1 MPWCSN
7 CKMEYIEGISVCPDC
22 GGPLTDNK
30 EVFQAAN
37 KIIFQGEE
45 LVSEQIAEFL
55 DYSGIQSVAAGEP
68 NENGYPVLVSEEDYD
83 KAMKLV
89 RFYLY
94 KESEKRLSEESQ
106 APEANQKAPA
116 PYVKKADK
124 YEDVHSSAVTLLA
137 VGVLG
142 SIFLIAKIAGFLP
155 FSFGSASLLFDIVMG
170 VIFIFFLVSGF
181 SSLKRAK
188 IIKGEITEEVTATK
202 EITEWFLSEYTA
214 ASIDQAISV
223 DADTPEELKYF
234 QRTEYIKHEVNTRLT
249 ELDDSYLEDLTENL
263 YHSLYETEA
272 TPDSLN

>member
-1 MPWCSN
+1 MPWCPN

-22 GGPLTDNK
+22 GSSLIDSK
-30 EVFQAAN
+30 EELQPAN
-37 KIIFQGEE
+37 KIVFQGEE
-45 LVSEQIAEFL
+45 LISEQIAEFL

-68 NENGYPVLVSEEDYD
+68 NENGFPVLVSETDYEE
-83 KAMKLV
+83 AMKFV
-89 RFYLY
+89 HIFLY
-94 KESEKRLSEESQ
+94 KESEKRLEEAQ
-106 APEANQKAPA
+106 APAENQKAPA

-124 YEDVHSSAVTLLA
+124 YDDVHSSAITLLA
-137 VGVLG
+137 VGILG
-142 SIFLIAKIAGFLP
+142 AIFLILKIAGFLP
-155 FSFGSASLLFDIVMG
+155 FSFGSASLLFDVVMG
-170 VIFIFFLVSGF
+170 AIFIFFLISGF

-188 IIKGEITEEVTATK
+188 VIKGEIHEEVTATK

-214 ASIDQAISV
+214 ASIDQAISA

-272 TPDSLN
+272 S